1 MKFII
6 ILIICITTSQ
16 LSIAQAEKYAP
27 IMNVF
32 KEKYNSGQYE
42 AIFNLF
48 ASAMKEALP
57 LEYTQTFLADLK
69 TEAGNILN
77 SEYAYQNN
85 ENYAV
90 FKTSFEKS
98 LLAICISVD
107 DKNNINGFN
116 ITEFKEQKTAV
127 NALNNLPKDFSTII
141 FEKTKDFP
149 NNTQLAIAVIQ
160 NGTTNY
166 YGIIKRNDTLKQV
179 NNAAKIFAIGSIT
192 KVFTATVLADLVVNK
207 KTTLIAPINKYFNF
221 SFKNNATI
229 NLQSLAN
236 HTSGLPALPTNFTSA
251 NETNPYKDYTSKN
264 LDAYLLNNIA
274 LNTNDSN
281 KYSYS
286 NLGVGLLGHT
296 LSLITKTKFVDLL
309 KNKIFTKYKM
319 TNTFTSNKSLEKRI
333 VQGLDASGNETSNW
347 DFDVLFGCGGILS
360 TVEDLNK
367 FAKAQFVA
375 TNKTLALTRTPTYTV
390 NKNMRIGLG
399 WHIIKTK
406 TNQELV
412 WHNGGT
418 GGYSSS
424 MALNIAPQNGV
435 IILSNVSAFH
445 AKARNIDAISFELMN
460 TINK

>member
-1 MKFII
+1 
-6 ILIICITTSQ
+6 
-16 LSIAQAEKYAP
+16 
-27 IMNVF
+27 
-32 KEKYNSGQYE
+32 
-42 AIFNLF
+42 
-48 ASAMKEALP
+48 
-57 LEYTQTFLADLK
+57 
-69 TEAGNILN
+69 
-77 SEYAYQNN
+77 
-85 ENYAV
+85 
-90 FKTSFEKS
+90 
-98 LLAICISVD
+98 
-107 DKNNINGFN
+107 
-116 ITEFKEQKTAV
+116 
-127 NALNNLPKDFSTII
+127 
-141 FEKTKDFP
+141 
-149 NNTQLAIAVIQ
+149 
-160 NGTTNY
+160 
-166 YGIIKRNDTLKQV
+166 
-179 NNAAKIFAIGSIT
+179 
-192 KVFTATVLADLVVNK
+192 
-207 KTTLIAPINKYFNF
+207 
-221 SFKNNATI
+221 
-229 NLQSLAN
+229 
-236 HTSGLPALPTNFTSA
+236 
-251 NETNPYKDYTSKN
+251 
-264 LDAYLLNNIA
+264 
-274 LNTNDSN
+274 
-281 KYSYS
+281 
-286 NLGVGLLGHT
+286 
-296 LSLITKTKFVDLL
+296 
-309 KNKIFTKYKM
+309 M